1 MQLILATLFN
11 EVPLGVIMYWKDIE
25 FYLQYQTLNETK
37 RKADENIISSLI
49 IFQII
54 FLIIVLERLSLAVLQ
69 ILMRKHEYEV
79 EI

>member
-1 MQLILATLFN
+1 
-11 EVPLGVIMYWKDIE
+11 MYGKDIE
-25 FYLQYQTLNETK
+25 FYLQYQTLHDTKGKANEK
-37 RKADENIISSLI
+37 NISSLI

>member
-1 MQLILATLFN
+1 
-11 EVPLGVIMYWKDIE
+11 MYGKDIK
-25 FYLQYQTLNETK
+25 FYLQYQTLHDTKGKANEK
-37 RKADENIISSLI
+37 NISSLI

>member
-1 MQLILATLFN
+1 
-11 EVPLGVIMYWKDIE
+11 MYGKDIK
-25 FYLQYQTLNETK
+25 FYLQYQTLHDTKGKANEK
-37 RKADENIISSLI
+37 NISSLI

-54 FLIIVLERLSLAVLQ
+54 FLIIVLKEERLSLAVLQ